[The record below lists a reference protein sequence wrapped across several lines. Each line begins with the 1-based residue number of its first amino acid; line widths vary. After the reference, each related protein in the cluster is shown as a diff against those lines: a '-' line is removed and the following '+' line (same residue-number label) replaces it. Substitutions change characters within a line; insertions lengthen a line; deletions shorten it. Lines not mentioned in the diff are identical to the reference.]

1 MLYKFFIIF
10 FLLAPLFSLAF
21 SQTENNMNIIS
32 DITVYDA
39 DGNAVKLSEYS
50 GKVLLI
56 VNVASKCGFTDQ
68 YEGLQEIYAEYKD
81 KGFEVLAFPCNDFGK
96 QEPGTNR
103 EIKEFCS
110 TNYGVSFKLFDKV
123 RILGDDKSPLYARL
137 TNNEQTGKGDVK
149 WNFEKFIISKQ
160 GKIVN
165 RFPSKVEPTDSKIKA
180 AIEQQLAYE
189 SL

>member
-1 MLYKFFIIF
+1 MLYKFFIML
-10 FLLAPLFSLAF
+10 FLLAPVFNISF
-21 SQTENNMNIIS
+21 SQTENKMDSVS
-32 DITVYDA
+32 DITVNDA
-39 DGNAVKLSEYS
+39 DGNEIKLSEYS

-68 YEGLQEIYAEYKD
+68 YEGLQEIYTEFKD

-96 QEPGTNR
+96 QEPGTNK

-110 TNYGVSFKLFDKV
+110 GNYGVTFTLFDKV
-123 RILGDDKSPLYARL
+123 KILGDDKSPLYSRL
-137 TNNEQTGKGDVK
+137 TNNESTGKGDVK
-149 WNFEKFIISKQ
+149 WNFEKFIISKR
-160 GKIVN
+160 GKIVG

-180 AIEQQLAYE
+180 AIEEQLKLE